1 MSDRTPA
8 PTPDTTPSMPPDGL
22 SRDADDGG
30 WVSAQF
36 DDGGYRTLLRA
47 RGHVF
52 SADEPLAAGGTD
64 VAPTPYELLLGAL
77 AACTAMT
84 LRMYAAR
91 KEWPLQQVTVRLRS
105 ARGHAADCERCEDEA
120 VGVKHLEREV
130 DLVGPLTAEQRAR
143 MLAIADRCP
152 VKQTMERGIHVVAA
166 TGQGDPNPAAG

>member
-1 MSDRTPA
+1 MSDDAPIPTPA
-8 PTPDTTPSMPPDGL
+8 STPSVPTGT
-22 SRDADDGG
+22 RGGDAG
-30 WVSAQF
+30 WVTAQF

-91 KEWPLQQVTVRLRS
+91 KGWPLQQVVVRLRPQPRS
-105 ARGHAADCERCEDEA
+105 RGHAADCERCEAET
-120 VGVKHLEREV
+120 VGVTHLEREI
-130 DLVGPLTAEQRAR
+130 DFIGPLTDEQRAR

-152 VKQTMERGIHVVAA
+152 VKQTVERGIHVSAA
-166 TGQGDPNPAAG
+166 AAG

>member
-8 PTPDTTPSMPPDGL
+8 PTPDTTPSMPPDSTTG
-22 SRDADDGG
+22 DAGWVTAQLDDGG
-30 WVSAQF
+30 S
-36 DDGGYRTLLRA
+36 RTLLRA

-91 KEWPLQQVTVRLRS
+91 KGWPLQQVSVRLRS
-105 ARGHAADCERCEDEA
+105 ARGHAADCERCEDQA
-120 VGVKHLEREV
+120 VGVTHLEREL
-130 DLVGPLTAEQRAR
+130 DLIGPLTAEQRTR

-152 VKQTMERGIHVVAA
+152 VKQTMERGIHVSA
-166 TGQGDPNPAAG
+166 TRQDDANPPAG